1 MKVKTLS
8 WRYEHLNCFLDFPPV
23 NTLKSHFTSLN
34 QPLHLLTEKLDQ
46 KALSGLKKFQGFILE
61 ELEVLVEREE
71 TGMQE
76 VCFVRI
82 KSSLWYIYT
91 MEYYSA
97 IKKNTFESVLMRW
110 MKLEPFIQCDV
121 RQKEKHD
128 YSILTNIYG
137 I

>member
-8 WRYEHLNCFLDFPPV
+8 WRYEHLNCFLDFPPI

-34 QPLHLLTEKLDQ
+34 QPLQLLTEKLDQ

-82 KSSLWYIYT
+82 KSSPKDDYAFPAPFPISKYLWMCGLLAGWQT
-91 MEYYSA
+91 MKTSFYNETQTSP
-97 IKKNTFESVLMRW
+97 SLLMPWGALRW
-110 MKLEPFIQCDV
+110 
-121 RQKEKHD
+121 
-128 YSILTNIYG
+128 
-137 I
+137 

>member
-8 WRYEHLNCFLDFPPV
+8 WRYEHLNCFLDCPPI

-46 KALSGLKKFQGFILE
+46 KALSGLKKYQGFIFD

-76 VCFVRI
+76 VCFVLI
-82 KSSLWYIYT
+82 KSSPKADYGFPAPFPINKCLW
-91 MEYYSA
+91 MCGLLA
-97 IKKNTFESVLMRW
+97 
-110 MKLEPFIQCDV
+110 
-121 RQKEKHD
+121 
-128 YSILTNIYG
+128 G
-137 I
+137 